1 MGPERKSR
9 VISDKDK
16 RVAAYHEVG
25 HALVAKLTEGADP
38 VHKVTIIP
46 RGMALGLT
54 QSLPEEDR
62 YMYSEE
68 YCHIIMTHLLGGRA
82 AEKLAFNSMTSGAGN
97 DIDKA
102 TDLARKMVT
111 EWGMSPKL
119 GPVAFG
125 EKDEAIFLGRELA
138 THRDFS
144 EETAETIDTEIRR
157 IIDDAYDRA
166 LKLLKGHKN
175 ELVKIADILLE
186 RETLTGDEID
196 ILLEGGE
203 LPPMKPAEVTAE
215 EPAKEK
221 KAKKPAAK
229 KKEEPDKLGKP
240 VLEA

>member
-1 MGPERKSR
+1 
-9 VISDKDK
+9 
-16 RVAAYHEVG
+16 
-25 HALVAKLTEGADP
+25 
-38 VHKVTIIP
+38 
-46 RGMALGLT
+46 MALGLT
-54 QSLPEEDR
+54 QSLPEEER

-68 YCHIIMTHLLGGRA
+68 YCHIILTHMLGGRA
-82 AEKLAFNSMTSGAGN
+82 AEKLVFNSMTSGAGN

-125 EKDEAIFLGRELA
+125 ERDEAVFLGREIA

-166 LKLLKGHKN
+166 FNLLKARK
-175 ELVKIADILLE
+175 EDLKIIAEILLE
-186 RETLTGDEID
+186 RETLTGEEID

-203 LPPMKPAEVTAE
+203 LPPMEVVKETAEKPAEKE
-215 EPAKEK
+215 EK
-221 KAKKPAAK
+221 KAEPEV
-229 KKEEPDKLGKP
+229 KEEPDTLGEP
-240 VLEA
+240 VLET